1 MPRIQRR
8 KPRLGLVLGSGS
20 ARGWAHI
27 GVIQTLRRAG
37 IEPDIVCG
45 TSIGAL
51 VGAAY
56 AVGELDRFEEWVL
69 SLGMRDVISFM
80 DVRLNGGM
88 LKGGKL
94 MEFFR
99 RNFIDLSI
107 QDLKKP
113 FGAVA
118 TDLETGAEVWLRSGS
133 AIDAI
138 RASIALPGLFAPVWH
153 EDRLLV
159 DGGLVNPVPVSLA
172 RAMGADI
179 LIAVD
184 LNSDLLGRHLQ
195 RARDLEDNAEPDDAH
210 ATGARQN
217 PRYSS
222 APDIPH
228 AFNASSLVNATP
240 KADPRATDETL
251 SNPASTPLPRPATAG
266 GDIAGASATPIG
278 SEWMRKLQQNL
289 TAFLPSPSNDATE
302 QLPSMLD
309 VMASSVNIMQIRIT
323 RSRMAGDPPD
333 AVIAP
338 RLSHLGLLDFHQARA
353 AIEEGHR
360 AAERCLPALRELGL
374 GTRHKS

>member
-27 GVIQTLRRAG
+27 GVIQTLKQAG

-80 DVRLNGGM
+80 DLRLNGGM

-107 QDLKKP
+107 EDLKKP

-195 RARDLEDNAEPDDAH
+195 RDQDAEDHAEPGTKH
-210 ATGARQN
+210 TTGAMPDIHAS
-217 PRYSS
+217 PR
-222 APDIPH
+222 PDIPH
-228 AFNASSLVNATP
+228 AFNAGSLTDAGSNA
-240 KADPRATDETL
+240 AGETAR
-251 SNPASTPLPRPATAG
+251 NPASGPLSRPATADN
-266 GDIAGASATPIG
+266 DIASRSDTHVG
-278 SEWMRKLQQNL
+278 SEWMKKIQQNL
-289 TAFLPSPSNDATE
+289 TAFLPSSSNDAAE

-338 RLSHLGLLDFHQARA
+338 RLSHLGLLDFHQAQA

-374 GTRHKS
+374 GGRGKG